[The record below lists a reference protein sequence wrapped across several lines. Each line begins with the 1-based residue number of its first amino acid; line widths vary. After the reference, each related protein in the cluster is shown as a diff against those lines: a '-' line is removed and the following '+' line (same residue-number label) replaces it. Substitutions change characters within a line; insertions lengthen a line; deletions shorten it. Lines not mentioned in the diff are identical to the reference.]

1 MAGTHGRPLLR
12 VVIYYLVLGG
22 VALLLIQLAPGVAD
36 RLVSMSGTMGPTQ
49 FPGTPGADTT
59 VQLQSQPRDPV
70 SLTVILA
77 MVVSSALML
86 PVVWVYIHTR
96 QKRGYQQAL
105 VQTIMM
111 LPLVVA
117 GTVILVGNSLALAFS
132 LGGIVGAVAF
142 RNRLEDTKDAVYVFL
157 SIAVGLACG
166 VLAFHIAVSLSLFF
180 NLVVLALWYTDFGRV
195 PGELSAQVTQRRVET
210 ARGIVGEDKKHTSE
224 LVQVIDQQ
232 ILQSMTP
239 DQLQSLMDR
248 AKTRRKKIEEDL
260 YGGKP
265 KYDGVLMVK
274 GTAGASEEDL
284 RETVSTLLD
293 REAKEWMLESVAS
306 ENDHPLLRYL
316 VRTRKSMPESLL
328 VESIRKAV
336 TTSADEVKFE

>member
-1 MAGTHGRPLLR
+1 MAGTQGRPLLR
-12 VVIYYLVLGG
+12 VVIYYLVLAG
-22 VALLLIQLAPGVAD
+22 VALLLVRLAPGVAE
-36 RLVSMSGTMGPTQ
+36 RLVSGSGAMGPTD
-49 FPGTPGADTT
+49 FPGTAPDTT

-77 MVVSSALML
+77 MIVSSALML

-96 QKRGYQQAL
+96 MKRGYQQSL
-105 VQTIMM
+105 VQTMM
-111 LPLVVA
+111 ILPLVVA
-117 GTVILVGNSLALAFS
+117 GTVILVGNRLALAFS

-142 RNRLEDTKDAVYVFL
+142 RNRLEDTKDAVYIFL
-157 SIAVGLACG
+157 AIAVGLACG
-166 VLAFHIAVSLSLFF
+166 VLAFHIAVSLSLFY
-180 NLVVLALWYTDFGRV
+180 NLVILALWYTDFGRV

-210 ARGIVGEDKKHTSE
+210 ARGIVGEDKKHSSE
-224 LVQVIDQQ
+224 LVQVLDQQ

-239 DQLQSLMDR
+239 DQLQALMDR

-274 GTAGASEEDL
+274 GTAGASEEEL

-293 REAKEWMLESVAS
+293 RDTKEWMLESIAS
-306 ENDHPLLRYL
+306 VDNHPLLRYL
-316 VRTRKSMPESLL
+316 VRTRKSIPEPVL
-328 VESIRKAV
+328 VETVKKAV
-336 TTSADEVKFE
+336 LTSADEVKFE